1 METYDYSH
9 QSKHQATATTIVFF
23 ALTLFGLV
31 FWKLFGADGSRIA
44 EVQAASVAELQ
55 AGPAIS
61 WNQ

>member
-1 METYDYSH
+1 MEPHDYS
-9 QSKHQATATTIVFF
+9 QQYKHQAAATTIVFF

-31 FWKLFGADGSRIA
+31 FWKLFGADGARIA

-55 AGPAIS
+55 AGPAVS